1 MNVLMAMPLEV
12 GSQNQT
18 TYKSLANKWEAAA
31 KDMMMYSITQIGY
44 KMSKKGQVLFC
55 PLDGATIS

>member
-1 MNVLMAMPLEV
+1 MRWWNKSFDIFELMY
-12 GSQNQT
+12 T
-18 TYKSLANKWEAAA
+18 
-31 KDMMMYSITQIGY
+31 ITQIRY